1 MHHLTLT
8 QEPDRVAYFR
18 VFYESEDILIGSSG
32 FLFGRHI
39 FMQIRDRIA
48 LGLEVGGGPGGAP
61 CGLGPE
67 CKGVVHIVFV
77 ESGFFQFLR
86 RQVSGQLVNDC
97 ADDLHMCQFFRAQRS
112 SGNVPLIVFSDGH
125 ETVGF
130 PIHSFSTFERIKKYD
145 ENEDAGNVGKP
156 YSIEVRDTERTI
168 TIYGIASTRFD
179 IAG

>member
-1 MHHLTLT
+1 MKLNGIFDADLCVWRFIIDVSIHISFFYFACITTLRFTETLIMHHLTLP

-18 VFYESEDILIGSSG
+18 VFYEPEDILIGSSG

-77 ESGFFQFLR
+77 ESGFFQLLR

-97 ADDLHMCQFFRAQRS
+97 ADDLHMCQF
-112 SGNVPLIVFSDGH
+112 VIP
-125 ETVGF
+125 
-130 PIHSFSTFERIKKYD
+130 
-145 ENEDAGNVGKP
+145 
-156 YSIEVRDTERTI
+156 
-168 TIYGIASTRFD
+168 
-179 IAG
+179 